1 MYKPQHK
8 LDHSRIQ
15 LNQNLNFIKER
26 RIETYLLIQASST
39 IGKLTQLVSWF
50 GNSLERIDGRRRKEE
65 EEEREAMESREK
77 EEINFSNQERER
89 LGENEIFWDKYQIN
103 ILLCEITKIPFILS
117 VLNTTLRLSSYLT
130 VITW

>member
-1 MYKPQHK
+1 
-8 LDHSRIQ
+8 
-15 LNQNLNFIKER
+15 
-26 RIETYLLIQASST
+26 
-39 IGKLTQLVSWF
+39 
-50 GNSLERIDGRRRKEE
+50 LERIDGRRRKEE
-65 EEEREAMESREK
+65 EEEEEEGREAMESREK

-130 VITW
+130 VIT